1 MATTMREL
9 RQLIEDNC
17 DFSQPLRVV
26 SRDVGRKASKHS
38 AVRVDENCPAMM
50 KFSPGMYDDRGTI
63 ELTHYPQ
70 LEVLMPET
78 VLADLDE
85 FLEENPRAL
94 LKWVYFFYFP
104 IDYVGLFGR
113 MRRIDNCLLDT
124 SNVKDIYFSD
134 DEPDTLVIEA
144 EYEIGSFD

>member
-1 MATTMREL
+1 
-9 RQLIEDNC
+9 
-17 DFSQPLRVV
+17 
-26 SRDVGRKASKHS
+26 
-38 AVRVDENCPAMM
+38 MM

-134 DEPDTLVIEA
+134 DEPNTLVIEA

>member
-1 MATTMREL
+1 
-9 RQLIEDNC
+9 
-17 DFSQPLRVV
+17 
-26 SRDVGRKASKHS
+26 
-38 AVRVDENCPAMM
+38 
-50 KFSPGMYDDRGTI
+50 
-63 ELTHYPQ
+63 
-70 LEVLMPET
+70 MPET

-134 DEPDTLVIEA
+134 DEPNTLVIEA